1 MAPESV
7 KNMKAIVKKLI
18 PTVNT
23 SRVKAWNYSAAR
35 LLRTYSTKTKIYMR
49 MKTQCE
55 TRCSLDLI
63 TEKLTKVICIASIEP
78 RV

>member
-1 MAPESV
+1 MIT
-7 KNMKAIVKKLI
+7 NRFI
-18 PTVNT
+18 
-23 SRVKAWNYSAAR
+23 
-35 LLRTYSTKTKIYMR
+35 R

-63 TEKLTKVICIASIEP
+63 TEKLTNVIYIARIEP